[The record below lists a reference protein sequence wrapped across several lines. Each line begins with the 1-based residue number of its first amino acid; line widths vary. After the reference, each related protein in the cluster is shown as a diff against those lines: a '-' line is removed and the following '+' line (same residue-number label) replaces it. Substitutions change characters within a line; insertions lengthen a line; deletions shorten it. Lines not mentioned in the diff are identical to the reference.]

1 MYNFSRSAKLFMEV
15 MLMNTALI
23 TQLKIIRLSN
33 LKPNFSELSRQYNCD
48 RRTVKKYYYGYE
60 GKPAHRSKRSRLDR
74 HVELVNKGQKSFSEA
89 LEELIE
95 LEQKNNQLR
104 AENACVKTAN
114 FPFIKTLDDFDF
126 DFQPAI
132 NRKELLELNSLS
144 FIEKKENILFI
155 GSSGVGKTHL
165 ATAIGITCARA
176 RYSTYFI
183 SFESLMNQL
192 KKSLVENRLE
202 ARMKFFAKYKVLVID
217 EIGYMPIDKDSANLV
232 FQLIARRYEKHC
244 TIITTNMV
252 FSKWGEIF
260 GSPTLAN
267 AVLDRLLHYSQ
278 VISIKGPSYRLKDK
292 RLFMEV
298 QADK

>member
-1 MYNFSRSAKLFMEV
+1 MGSYTKIN
-15 MLMNTALI
+15 NG
-23 TQLKIIRLSN
+23 LKDLGIRKMQEHL
-33 LKPNFSELSRQYNCD
+33 D
-48 RRTVKKYYYGYE
+48 YY
-60 GKPAHRSKRSRLDR
+60 
-74 HVELVNKGQKSFSEA
+74 VELVNKGQKSFSEA

-132 NRKELLELNSLS
+132 NRKELLELNRLS

-217 EIGYMPIDKDSANLV
+217 EIGYMPIDKDSANLF

-267 AVLDRLLHYSQ
+267 AVLDRLLHHSQ